1 MAISLEQFKRENT
14 QVGAT
19 NKPMSLEEFKRKK
32 QTEQTGDQPTA
43 VGGLIRSIAKPFV
56 QTRANVKAIGQ
67 TIRGEEPTGIQ
78 SKYFGDVAPIK
89 VDITK
94 SPFEKE
100 NLRAIGQS
108 AGTGAEIASYL
119 PVGTGAKA
127 MAQIAKEPFK
137 KAIGQSAKIIGK
149 EGVVQGGLGSLG
161 RSMQEG
167 EDLGTTLVN
176 TAGGMALG
184 GLFGAGLGA
193 GTTAISRGLSKT
205 PKSFMD
211 ARVDENIRKAM
222 SGTTGDLQTL
232 ETRAVKAKNALQR
245 LVNANDIEI
254 PDTTAPLGSGA
265 NKRFNISKA
274 TPNEFLSAVKAQE
287 QNIAKIGRDSAEEA
301 SKMGRIID
309 TNPAK
314 NVVIQAVKNGDI
326 SVPRAK
332 RFMMEIESLGNDP
345 AKVHDWVQNVNIKY
359 APKYE
364 KGRINQTMTS
374 RMADS
379 IAETF
384 RKELNKNVYRDEYAQ
399 AYGDNKELKRLLVS
413 VAKKANRKVDFGDI
427 SSDAG
432 LDAAVS
438 ILTGNPLFMARTLAD
453 SAFRNV
459 IRNIRNQSGLKAMRR
474 AGSVA
479 SKIDGGPQMPT
490 GGIRPQLRLPAR
502 SSTMGTQMTGG
513 KMNMPRRGAVPL
525 GLGDEPSA
533 QSIRRVD
540 SDVKPYVDNYGEAMS
555 EVESLMDLSRAG
567 YRVFDDTGVGTNVKA
582 VKSTFP
588 TWISEDLR
596 SKELFDRVLGKIKNN
611 MNLIGSKEKRLYNEM
626 KEEVL
631 RRLDDKKNVSEDSL
645 AIKANE
651 MSFEEFKDF
660 YGKNKNKFTE
670 KIDDIKKF
678 WEENNLG
685 GNQAFGAIAG
695 LEIDENGE
703 LKFNKEKALMGV
715 GGLAVAKKA
724 GLMKGAKNISDD
736 LIQEAKKY
744 KSAEEFVKA
753 QKEKFVAEQG
763 FEPSSMKVVDDWFQA
778 KQIQP
783 YIGIG
788 GQNPEFFANKPRL
801 SEMPKK
807 EISKYLKFTP
817 EGKAIYYRG
826 IPGNVKTRDIRWG
839 DFLSPDKGK
848 ASFYGKVEK
857 YEVDP
862 KFVYQLGDLEAVY
875 FNPADKLKAPK
886 PISLSQLTDIYNKA
900 QEPVLRVKQTD
911 PLFEEAKKYKSA
923 EEFVNKVDITK
934 TPEFKK
940 WAGNNK
946 VVEVYHGSPY
956 EFSSFKSPEKTFNV
970 SGQPTSGISFSD
982 DPKLAERFKYQI
994 PENIQTKN
1002 KEIIKKYKNLVES
1015 TKTSMVFTDKNILE
1029 KISKKFGVNLGDSIS
1044 YDELSAIRDFVGNR
1058 ELKNALNND
1067 DFSKINNFLNSK
1079 ELLELN
1085 KLKQSEFDAVSALQP
1100 DGKLYR
1106 AYIKANDIKEIDG
1119 GVGFGANRN
1128 EIVDNLKDGQILKI
1142 NMADT
1147 GGYIGTEYIVKNPKD
1162 IFIVNAGKTK
1172 SQLEDI
1178 WKKANNK
1185 NRQAGFINPKILGA
1199 GALATGAIGATQIPA
1214 NVSYKRPPETVET
1227 TMNTGNRPKGKDL
1240 GKPVIGTNYDPYD
1253 PDQTRPNANGEG
1265 AVSGVKIKEGMVAVP
1280 RKVGSD
1286 EAMIRLGTVV
1296 YIPELD
1302 DIFLVADLMNR
1313 RFDGQYKFDFAKP
1326 HMKKNPDPSVNK
1338 TFNDVVILREGDG
1351 YGDTREF
1358 VNSGEWE
1365 KMKEEF
1371 KNKK

>member
-78 SKYFGDVAPIK
+78 SKYFGNVAPIK
-89 VDITK
+89 VDVTK

-108 AGTGAEIASYL
+108 VGTGAEIASYL
-119 PVGTGAKA
+119 PVGTGATA

-137 KAIGQSAKIIGK
+137 RAIGQSAKIIGK

-176 TAGGMALG
+176 TAGGAALG

-193 GTTAISRGLSKT
+193 GTTAISRGLGKT

-232 ETRAVKAKNALQR
+232 ETRAVRAKNALQR

-301 SKMGRIID
+301 SRMGRIID

-459 IRNIRNQSGLKAMRR
+459 IRNIRNQAGLKAMRR

-490 GGIRPQLRLPAR
+490 GGTRPQLRLPAR

-513 KMNMPRRGAVPL
+513 KMNIPRRGAVPL
-525 GLGDEPSA
+525 GLGDEPPA
-533 QSIRRVD
+533 QSIRRVG

-567 YRVFDDTGVGTNVKA
+567 YRVFDDTGIGTNVKA

-631 RRLDDKKNVSEDSL
+631 RRLDDKKNVPEDSL

-651 MSFEEFKDF
+651 MSFEEFEKFYNEKMKSFSPFGSKNQPELEKLNKEFMDF
-660 YGKNKNKFTE
+660 AQRYQDDYKTGKT
-670 KIDDIKKF
+670 DSDILKKF
-678 WEENNLG
+678 WDENNLG

-724 GLMKGAKNISDD
+724 GVLPKAGSVSDD
-736 LIQEAKKY
+736 LMKEARKY
-744 KSAEEFVKA
+744 KSAEEFIKA
-753 QKEKFVAEQG
+753 QGTPVYHGGTEIKEVGNMRSKWGAFYMTDNPTYAKSYGGNKSFLNEMVITTEAKLADLRK
-763 FEPSSMKVVDDWFQA
+763 PSSDIV
-778 KQIQP
+778 KQIEDIISPKKTGKTFKIQKP
-783 YIGIG
+783 DGSFIEVPETKGGLSNPVHSSADIIQGIKDG
-788 GQNPEFFANKPRL
+788 KAYYA
-801 SEMPKK
+801 EMPEVKK
-807 EISKYLKFTP
+807 ALKKLGYDGMITQESKFGANYGVWNK
-817 EGKAIYYRG
+817 
-826 IPGNVKTRDIRWG
+826 NVIKT
-839 DFLSPDKGK
+839 K
-848 ASFYGKVEK
+848 
-857 YEVDP
+857 
-862 KFVYQLGDLEAVY
+862 
-875 FNPADKLKAPK
+875 
-886 PISLSQLTDIYNKA
+886 SQLTNIWNSANAPKTTL
-900 QEPVLRVKQTD
+900 PID
-911 PLFEEAKKYKSA
+911 PLIEEAKKYKTA
-923 EEFVNKVDITK
+923 EEFVKAQG
-934 TPEFKK
+934 TPIYRGE
-940 WAGNNK
+940 G
-946 VVEVYHGSPY
+946 GS
-956 EFSSFKSPEKTFNV
+956 NV
-970 SGQPTSGISFSD
+970 AQG
-982 DPKLAERFKYQI
+982 KALLAEGKHFASDSKYPQGFGQVS
-994 PENIQTKN
+994 ENI
-1002 KEIIKKYKNLVES
+1002 IKPNAKVL
-1015 TKTSMVFTDKNILE
+1015 D
-1029 KISKKFGVNLGDSIS
+1029 LGDSTFAEIS
-1044 YDELSAIRDFVGNR
+1044 QKLGIPERKYISPKELSTIAKEKGYDVLKYNGEYKSTGKQFTHFVD
-1058 ELKNALNND
+1058 L
-1067 DFSKINNFLNSK
+1067 
-1079 ELLELN
+1079 
-1085 KLKQSEFDAVSALQP
+1085 
-1100 DGKLYR
+1100 
-1106 AYIKANDIKEIDG
+1106 
-1119 GVGFGANRN
+1119 
-1128 EIVDNLKDGQILKI
+1128 
-1142 NMADT
+1142 T
-1147 GGYIGTEYIVKNPKD
+1147 GDSTIP
-1162 IFIVNAGKTK
+1162 K

-1178 WKKANNK
+1178 WKQANNK

-1214 NVSYKRPPETVET
+1214 NVSYKRPPDPVEPVMT
-1227 TMNTGNRPKGKDL
+1227 NDFNREDFAKKIASVENEALIGKEDEMYKSIGATGDL
-1240 GKPVIGTNYDPYD
+1240 GKYQVSPESLKDWSGPWLGKTYTKDEFLNDKKAQEKFFQMFLDVAERLNLTPE
-1253 PDQTRPNANGEG
+1253 QTAIAWHRGWGLLGQGNKSREERD
-1265 AVSGVKIKEGMVAVP
+1265 KEFMAYL
-1280 RKVGSD
+1280 
-1286 EAMIRLGTVV
+1286 E
-1296 YIPELD
+1296 EE
-1302 DIFLVADLMNR
+1302 MNSTASKR
-1313 RFDGQYKFDFAKP
+1313 YLEKF
-1326 HMKKNPDPSVNK
+1326 N
-1338 TFNDVVILREGDG
+1338 R
-1351 YGDTREF
+1351 
-1358 VNSGEWE
+1358 
-1365 KMKEEF
+1365 
-1371 KNKK
+1371 